1 MKITKSDL
9 LEHASRFD
17 FHYGNC
23 PTDIVRVEKVLRRC
37 LGDYWVI
44 KWGGGRWSKKDQLFI
59 LGNAGS
65 DITGEFIEDTK
76 FTFEEAYTL
85 AGSVNLIQEHEKR
98 MK

>member
-9 LEHASRFD
+9 IKHASRFD
-17 FHYGNC
+17 FHYGNF
-23 PTDIVRVEKVLRRC
+23 PTDLVIVERIRRSSTP
-37 LGDYWVI
+37 DYWTI
-44 KWGGGRWSKKDQLFI
+44 KWGGSRWSKKDKLFVMEPARP
-59 LGNAGS
+59 LP
-65 DITGEFIEDTK
+65 DEYIEDTK